1 MAAQGPTMALPSNA
15 HSEADRAAAS
25 AHIELTRP
33 LFAVAAVGVLTALVT
48 LAIFDRERGAGV
60 AVGAVLA
67 TANFWI
73 FSRIG
78 MAILRRPERSPSF
91 ALVAPL
97 KLAFLFGAVL
107 AVLKGQLAGPI
118 DFLAGYLALP
128 VGIVVAQ
135 LLGRRSFLEHQHSTF

>member
-1 MAAQGPTMALPSNA
+1 M
-15 HSEADRAAAS
+15 
-25 AHIELTRP
+25 RP

-48 LAIFDRERGAGV
+48 VAIFDRERGAGV

-78 MAILRRPERSPSF
+78 TAVLRRPERGPSF
-91 ALVAPL
+91 ALVAAL
-97 KLAFLFGAVL
+97 KLAVLFSAVL

-135 LLGRRSFLEHQHSTF
+135 LLGRRSFLQHQHSTF